1 MSFIFPKHIYDKELQ
16 VIKQKVGGHTKCYR
30 NEALK
35 IIEKKFF
42 WLKKNRELSLAGLR
56 NIFWNFSLLITFVCR
71 NALLYNV
78 SYGKKREIRKK
89 VLVSMDRL
97 VKLYYTSRRVQLQ
110 TKILDGSVFNPV
122 SCLQEA
128 AHFQSRDYFGSNLS
142 LQNISWLRV
151 LGFLWILLTFIAFL
165 KIMHTVTFC
174 FSHGF
179 YLFVSIAKC

>member
-1 MSFIFPKHIYDKELQ
+1 MLQ
-16 VIKQKVGGHTKCYR
+16 KGDTEDYREEVFLAKKKSWIVIGWV
-30 NEALK
+30 
-35 IIEKKFF
+35 
-42 WLKKNRELSLAGLR
+42 R

-71 NALLYNV
+71 NVLLYNV

-97 VKLYYTSRRVQLQ
+97 VKLYYTSGRVQLQ